1 MNNSLLIVFCILY
14 SSNSL
19 FSNLYDV
26 ICLITSYIL
35 NTHTYIHTITLIVDI
50 NFQMNW
56 LYTALYN

>member
-26 ICLITSYIL
+26 ICVITSYTL
-35 NTHTYIHTITLIVDI
+35 NTRTYIHTITRIIDI
-50 NFQMNW
+50 NF
-56 LYTALYN
+56 